1 METILLCGKS
11 GGDTL
16 TETLVSTLQQYGK
29 VLYAGEQKLQH
40 EDPGS
45 PDFFVRE
52 QESLPELHME
62 TGVLVFKTGVRL
74 KHSIHIPE
82 GVRCVLNSRN
92 HQTAELLGK
101 MKISAAACGMSSRD
115 TLSIASL
122 DYGSAVLSLQR
133 SVLTLGGK
141 LLEPHDFQV
150 QVEGNAG
157 PAQILTVSMILLLL
171 GLDSG
176 KGFRIL

>member
-1 METILLCGKS
+1 MRGS
-11 GGDTL
+11 RGR
-16 TETLVSTLQQYGK
+16 ST
-29 VLYAGEQKLQH
+29 

-74 KHSIHIPE
+74 KHSIQIPE

-101 MKISAAACGMSSRD
+101 MKISAAACGMSGRD
-115 TLSIASL
+115 TLEHRQPRLWI
-122 DYGSAVLSLQR
+122 
-133 SVLTLGGK
+133 GGAFFAEK
-141 LLEPHDFQV
+141 CSDIGWE
-150 QVEGNAG
+150 A
-157 PAQILTVSMILLLL
+157 
-171 GLDSG
+171 
-176 KGFRIL
+176 FRAP